1 MCVVYVQI
9 GRCRG
14 LRHTEIAD
22 VWVYR
27 RVAIGRWTSRGKREA
42 FRHHIATRGSPAMS
56 HARASTA
63 TSGTTGRVF
72 GRRRARRRGGGGAVA
87 AVARASGDGWGDD
100 DGAGAGAAS
109 ASVERRGRPRKEVSR
124 GDAEGVRRL
133 LAGVQVKFPDV
144 CAGGGEASV
153 PRVDKRD
160 EDDERARESEDALED
175 EDETRGAAM
184 TTIKRELTMESKL
197 KSAASRVGTQRT
209 LESRKKIAEKQ
220 RERWREARAK
230 ADEAAAPSRLIEL
243 EQTAAAAASA
253 KQKRGKPPNSER
265 NERMT
270 KLIAMKKSTSRAE
283 KLASSSVKVNHF
295 SSELSRYTKLR
306 NDLASWSDGFAQRQG
321 RRPTFK
327 DVQAT
332 RIPWLIESF
341 QEYVKLRNKLI
352 AETPNI
358 RGEVGKLAK
367 ATLPAPRSLR
377 MPTSGVFLSIDDD
390 DDDDD
395 DEYDDLYGDELDK
408 ADEYDEYDD
417 RDRRRRA
424 KNFGLFNFK

>member
-1 MCVVYVQI
+1 M
-9 GRCRG
+9 
-14 LRHTEIAD
+14 T
-22 VWVYR
+22 
-27 RVAIGRWTSRGKREA
+27 
-42 FRHHIATRGSPAMS
+42 S
-56 HARASTA
+56 HARVIGANA
-63 TSGTTGRVF
+63 EVVGRVF
-72 GRRRARRRGGGGAVA
+72 GRRRRRRVVGAV
-87 AVARASGDGWGDD
+87 VARAGGDD
-100 DGAGAGAAS
+100 GEWDGGVRGAAS
-109 ASVERRGRPRKEVSR
+109 SSVERRGRPRKEVSR

-153 PRVDKRD
+153 PRVVKRD
-160 EDDERARESEDALED
+160 EEETEREHEDETED
-175 EDETRGAAM
+175 EDETQGAAATTRT

-377 MPTSGVFLSIDDD
+377 MPTSGEVFLSIDD

-395 DEYDDLYGDELDK
+395 DEYDDLYADELDK

>member
-1 MCVVYVQI
+1 MAM
-9 GRCRG
+9 G
-14 LRHTEIAD
+14 
-22 VWVYR
+22 
-27 RVAIGRWTSRGKREA
+27 
-42 FRHHIATRGSPAMS
+42 AT
-56 HARASTA
+56 ASTA
-63 TSGTTGRVF
+63 TRTVGRF
-72 GRRRARRRGGGGAVA
+72 GRRCARRRGGAV
-87 AVARASGDGWGDD
+87 V
-100 DGAGAGAAS
+100 
-109 ASVERRGRPRKEVSR
+109 ASVERRGRPRKEVRR

-133 LAGVQVKFPDV
+133 LASVQVKFPDV

-153 PRVDKRD
+153 PRVVKRD
-160 EDDERARESEDALED
+160 EDETGNENENEDAMED
-175 EDETRGAAM
+175 EDETGGGSMRR
-184 TTIKRELTMESKL
+184 IKRELTMESKL
-197 KSAASRVGTQRT
+197 KSAASRVGAQRT

-253 KQKRGKPPNSER
+253 KQKRGKPPHSER

-377 MPTSGVFLSIDDD
+377 MPTSGEVFLSIDDD

-395 DEYDDLYGDELDK
+395 ECDDLYGDELDK

>member
-1 MCVVYVQI
+1 MTTTASASSASAAFVVP
-9 GRCRG
+9 
-14 LRHTEIAD
+14 
-22 VWVYR
+22 
-27 RVAIGRWTSRGKREA
+27 WT
-42 FRHHIATRGSPAMS
+42 
-56 HARASTA
+56 
-63 TSGTTGRVF
+63 
-72 GRRRARRRGGGGAVA
+72 RARRRRRRHA
-87 AVARASGDGWGDD
+87 ARARASQSPSPSPSPSPLPSPSSGEVRG
-100 DGAGAGAAS
+100 
-109 ASVERRGRPRKEVSR
+109 ERRGRPRKEISR

-133 LAGVQVKFPDV
+133 FAGVTVKFPDV
-144 CAGGGEASV
+144 CAGGGEAST
-153 PRVDKRD
+153 PTRRAAGEANEAD
-160 EDDERARESEDALED
+160 EADG
-175 EDETRGAAM
+175 ETTAK
-184 TTIKRELTMESKL
+184 TTMKTMESKL

-209 LESRKKIAEKQ
+209 VESRKKIAEKQ
-220 RERWREARAK
+220 RERWRAAREK

-243 EQTAAAAASA
+243 EQTAAATSAA
-253 KQKRGKPPNSER
+253 KQKRGKPANSER

-306 NDLASWSDGFAQRQG
+306 DDLASWSDGFVQRQG

-377 MPTSGVFLSIDDD
+377 MPSSGEVFLSIDDE
-390 DDDDD
+390 DD
-395 DEYDDLYGDELDK
+395 DEYDDEEEEEEDDEDDGDVDG
-408 ADEYDEYDD
+408 AVDP

>member
-14 LRHTEIAD
+14 LRNTEIAD
-22 VWVYR
+22 VWVHCG
-27 RVAIGRWTSRGKREA
+27 VTIGRWTSRGKREA
-42 FRHHIATRGSPAMS
+42 FEHHIATRGSSAMS
-56 HARASTA
+56 HARASPA

-72 GRRRARRRGGGGAVA
+72 GRRRARRCGGVGAVV
-87 AVARASGDGWGDD
+87 AVARASGDAWGDD

-153 PRVDKRD
+153 PRVVKRD
-160 EDDERARESEDALED
+160 EEDEREDALED

-184 TTIKRELTMESKL
+184 TTIKRELRMESKL

-253 KQKRGKPPNSER
+253 KQKRGKPANSER

-377 MPTSGVFLSIDDD
+377 MPSSGEVFLSIDDE
-390 DDDDD
+390 DD
-395 DEYDDLYGDELDK
+395 DEYDDDEEEEEDDEDDGDVDG
-408 ADEYDEYDD
+408 AVDP